1 MIDGLIAGRL
11 ASTPERRI
19 GKADSHYVI
28 AKLKAH
34 AADGEAYLVNVIAF
48 DHGVAK
54 ELLSAHE
61 GDSVALSGSLTPKVW
76 IDKQGVSR
84 AVLDMVAQ
92 RMLSLEPD
100 VSRS

>member
-11 ASTPERRI
+11 VSAPEKRF
-19 GKADSHYVI
+19 GKADSLFVI

-34 AADGEAYLVNVIAF
+34 AADGESYLVNVIAF
-48 DHGVAK
+48 DSAVVQG
-54 ELLSAHE
+54 LLARHE
-61 GDSVALSGSLTPKVW
+61 GDSVALSGNLTPKVW

-92 RMLSLEPD
+92 RMLTLEPD
-100 VSRS
+100 STRA